1 MSDSLR
7 PHGPYIP
14 WHSPGHNA
22 GVGSPFPSP
31 GDLPNP
37 GIKSRSPTLQMDS
50 LPAEPQGKPRN
61 TGKGSLS
68 LLQGIFV
75 TQESNQGLLHCRLI
89 FFFTNWAIREAHMNS
104 GLNSLPYT
112 ALAKVMSNSA
122 MLLTVPPGSSVHG
135 LLQARIVEWVAF
147 PFSRG
152 SSQPRDQTQVSCIA
166 GGFFTSWAT
175 REAQEYWKG

>member
-89 FFFTNWAIREAHMNS
+89 FFFYQLSYQGSPYELGVELIAIY
-104 GLNSLPYT
+104 GP
-112 ALAKVMSNSA
+112 
-122 MLLTVPPGSSVHG
+122 
-135 LLQARIVEWVAF
+135 
-147 PFSRG
+147 
-152 SSQPRDQTQVSCIA
+152 C
-166 GGFFTSWAT
+166 
-175 REAQEYWKG
+175 